1 MRQKTGSFLSN
12 KVFPCF
18 LTVNEYIES
27 IDANMQNSFFSG
39 RKAQREGGNVEEII
53 ITYPD

>member
-1 MRQKTGSFLSN
+1 MRRRTGSFLSN

-27 IDANMQNSFFSG
+27 IDANMENSFFS
-39 RKAQREGGNVEEII
+39 KKNAQRAGRETE
-53 ITYPD
+53 